1 MLALKKISQPTFIY
15 MQLKNKRLKLTSKNA
30 TTCSNLSQMN
40 FTGLTAF
47 LATFLLSNMSKWKK
61 SGAEALMAELIF
73 SLSLPNPKGLAL

>member
-1 MLALKKISQPTFIY
+1 
-15 MQLKNKRLKLTSKNA
+15 
-30 TTCSNLSQMN
+30 MN